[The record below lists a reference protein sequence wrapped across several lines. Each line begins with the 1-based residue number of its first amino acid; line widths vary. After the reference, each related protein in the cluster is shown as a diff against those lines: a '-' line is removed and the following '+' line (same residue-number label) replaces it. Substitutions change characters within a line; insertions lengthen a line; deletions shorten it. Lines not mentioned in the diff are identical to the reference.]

1 MAPADAPRPSPHPA
15 GLAGD
20 AARGPGGISAAS
32 GGTAEP
38 ARVLLLHNRYRAA
51 GGEERVV
58 DQLETLL
65 SERGHA
71 VARLERDSASAGG
84 AAAARGLLRGGIDE
98 DEVADAVRAHRA
110 EIVHAHNV
118 HPLFGWR
125 ALAAARAAGARV
137 VLHLHNY
144 RLVCA
149 IGIAYREGE
158 PCTRCHGRDTRP
170 GVRLRCRGSLPEAA
184 VYAAGI
190 ARQQPRLLAH
200 ADAIVTVS
208 NAQLAM
214 LGRLG
219 VELDAGSGALGGG
232 AGALDESGALGGGA
246 ANAFVVTNAV
256 ERIAEE
262 SLAGAGTYAL
272 AAGRLVQEK
281 GFDMAVRAARAAGV
295 PLRIAG
301 EGPDEP
307 ALRALAA
314 GADVRFLGQISQQEL
329 ARERRG
335 AALLLAPSRSD
346 DSCPMSV
353 VEALAD
359 GLPVLGSDRGGLP
372 ELVGPGAVVPARDAD
387 AWTTALRTLWSDP
400 ALRATRGDEALA
412 RARANH
418 SPDVYY
424 DRLMQ
429 VYTRARQ

>member
-1 MAPADAPRPSPHPA
+1 MAAADASRPPSRRS
-15 GLAGD
+15 GLASD
-20 AARGPGGISAAS
+20 VARAAGGLSAAS
-32 GGTAEP
+32 GRAAEP
-38 ARVLLLHNRYRAA
+38 ERVLLLHNRYRAA

-58 DQLETLL
+58 DQLEALL

-71 VARLERDSASAGG
+71 VARLERHSAAAGG

-98 DEVADAVRAHRA
+98 DEVTETVRAHRA

-149 IGIAYREGE
+149 IGIAYCDGE

-219 VELDAGSGALGGG
+219 VELDAAGGSLGGG
-232 AGALDESGALGGGA
+232 AVASGAGGPLGGRA
-246 ANAFVVTNAV
+246 AHGFVVTNAV
-256 ERIAEE
+256 ERIAGE
-262 SLAGAGTYAL
+262 SLAETGTYAL
-272 AAGRLVQEK
+272 VAGRLVQEK
-281 GFDMAVRAARAAGV
+281 GFDMAVRAAAAAGI

-301 EGPDEP
+301 EGPDEQ
-307 ALRALAA
+307 ALRALA
-314 GADVRFLGQISQQEL
+314 GDADVRFLGQISQQEL

-400 ALRATRGDEALA
+400 ALRATRGAESLA
-412 RARANH
+412 RARDNH

-429 VYTRARQ
+429 VYARACR